1 MAAQQ
6 SKVVFQ
12 AIPAYKSRAETMARA
27 APPEIDFVVVDAN
40 LPEEEQIRQCA
51 GAVALIITPN
61 TFSLNILRGCPSVK
75 LVQTISAGY
84 DRIDVKAAG
93 EMGVLV
99 ANNGGANAISV
110 AEHALTLMM
119 SVGRHTMAHWHNT
132 VKEGKWRQSMA
143 GPITELTG
151 KTVGIVGLGHIGKQV
166 AKRLTAF
173 DTDTVYYD
181 IAPIPAE
188 TERELNVR
196 PMAFD
201 QLLRES
207 DIVSVHVPLNRQTT
221 GMISTRELGLMKPTA
236 YLINT
241 CRGPVVDEAAL
252 YEALTTGV
260 ITAAG
265 LDVLE
270 QEPTPVDNPLFGL
283 DNVVVTPHMAG
294 NTQESEVRATA
305 FAMEN
310 IQRMLSGQEPE
321 SLATPED

>member
-1 MAAQQ
+1 MAVQRA
-6 SKVVFQ
+6 KVVFQ
-12 AIPAYKSRAETMARA
+12 AIPAYKSRAETMARN
-27 APPEIDFVVVDAN
+27 APPEIDFVVVDAT
-40 LPEEEQIRQCA
+40 LSDEEQARQCA

-61 TFSLNILRGCPSVK
+61 TFSLDVLKACPSVK

-84 DRIDVKAAG
+84 DRIDVRAAG

-119 SVGRHTMAHWHNT
+119 SVGRHTMTHWHNT
-132 VKEGKWRQSMA
+132 VKEGKWRVSMA

-173 DTDTVYYD
+173 DTETVYHD
-181 IAPIPAE
+181 IVPMLPDVE
-188 TERELNVR
+188 QELRVR
-196 PMAFD
+196 PVGFD

-207 DIVSVHVPLNRQTT
+207 DIVSVHVPLNRQTR

-252 YEALTTGV
+252 YEALTNGV

-270 QEPTPVDNPLFGL
+270 EEPTPTDNPLFGL
-283 DNVVVTPHMAG
+283 DNVVITPHMAG
-294 NTQESEVRATA
+294 NTDESEVRATA
-305 FAMEN
+305 FALEN
-310 IQRMLSGQEPE
+310 IQRLISGQTPE
-321 SLATPED
+321 SLVTPED

>member
-1 MAAQQ
+1 MADQR

-12 AIPAYKSRAETMARA
+12 AIPAYRARAETMART
-27 APPEIDFVVVDAN
+27 APPDIDFVVVDAD
-40 LPEEEQIRQCA
+40 LPEDEQIRQCA
-51 GAVALIITPN
+51 GAVALIVTPN
-61 TFSLNILRGCPSVK
+61 TFSLNILKGCPSVK

-99 ANNGGANAISV
+99 ANNGGGNAIAV

-119 SVGRHTMAHWHNT
+119 SVGRHTMTHWHNT

-173 DTDTVYYD
+173 DTETVYYD
-181 IAPIPAE
+181 IAAIPDDV
-188 TERELNVR
+188 ERELNVR
-196 PMAFD
+196 PMSFD

-207 DIVSVHVPLNRQTT
+207 DIVSLHVPLNRQTR
-221 GMISTRELGLMKPTA
+221 GLISSSELGLMKPTA

-252 YEALTTGV
+252 YEALTNGV
-260 ITAAG
+260 IAAAG

-270 QEPTPVDNPLFGL
+270 QEPTPEDNPLFEL

-294 NTQESEVRATA
+294 STQESELRATA
-305 FAMEN
+305 FALEN
-310 IQRMLSGQEPE
+310 IQRLISGREPE
-321 SLATPED
+321 SLVTPND

>member
-1 MAAQQ
+1 MAEQRA
-6 SKVVFQ
+6 KVVFQ

-27 APPEIDFVVVDAN
+27 APPEIDFVVVDAT
-40 LPEEEQIRQCA
+40 LPEDEQIRQCE
-51 GAVALIITPN
+51 GAAALIITPN

-119 SVGRHTMAHWHNT
+119 SVGRHTMTHWHNT
-132 VKEGKWRQSMA
+132 VKEGKWRVSIE

-173 DTDTVYYD
+173 DTETIYND
-181 IAPIPAE
+181 IVSIPPE
-188 TERELNVR
+188 TERELKVR
-196 PMAFD
+196 PVEFD

-207 DIVSVHVPLNRQTT
+207 DIVSVHVPLNRQTR

-236 YLINT
+236 HLINT

-252 YEALTTGV
+252 YEASYHRSHHRRR
-260 ITAAG
+260 AG
-265 LDVLE
+265 RPGRGTNARR
-270 QEPTPVDNPLFGL
+270 QPT
-283 DNVVVTPHMAG
+283 
-294 NTQESEVRATA
+294 VRAG
-305 FAMEN
+305 
-310 IQRMLSGQEPE
+310 QRGRDATHGRQHSGERSARHQFRHGEHPTDVVRPG
-321 SLATPED
+321 A